1 MRNIHFSKLFALVTA
16 CLLIAQAV
24 KANDDTIAIEAA
36 ALDYILGFYEGDTER
51 LDRAL
56 SPELK
61 KLGWGRRAAE
71 GPYQGPF
78 YMTKD
83 SAIEFAPGYSKGEQL
98 PADAHRSVAV
108 LDQLDKIAVVKIEA
122 VWGID
127 YMHLAKKDGQWKI
140 YNVIWQTW
148 PDGKERK

>member
-1 MRNIHFSKLFALVTA
+1 MRNILFSKLFVLGAIFMLM
-16 CLLIAQAV
+16 AQPT
-24 KANDDTIAIEAA
+24 KADDDTAAIEAA
-36 ALDYILGFYEGDTER
+36 ALDYILGFYQGDTSR

-78 YMTKD
+78 YMTRD
-83 SAIEFAPGYSKGEQL
+83 SAIEFAPGYAEGEQL
-98 PADAHRSVAV
+98 AADAHRSIKI

-127 YMHLAKKDGQWKI
+127 YMHLAKNEGKWQI
-140 YNVIWQTW
+140 FNVIWQTW

>member
-1 MRNIHFSKLFALVTA
+1 MTFNRVLAAVFTA
-16 CLLIAQAV
+16 AFVMFGTTSVQA
-24 KANDDTIAIEAA
+24 DDDAAAIEAT

-51 LDRAL
+51 LARAL

-61 KLGWGRRAAE
+61 KLGFGRRAAE

-83 SAIEFAPGYSKGEQL
+83 SALEFAPGYAAEEQL
-98 PADAHRSVAV
+98 PADTHRKVTI
-108 LDQLDKIAVVKIEA
+108 LDRLDKIASVRIEA

-127 YMHLAKKDGQWKI
+127 YMQMAKTEAGWKI

-148 PDGKERK
+148 PDGKERR

>member
-1 MRNIHFSKLFALVTA
+1 MTIKHLFVILAVGAGTMFSSA
-16 CLLIAQAV
+16 AV
-24 KANDDTIAIEAA
+24 WADDETDAIKAT
-36 ALDYILGFYEGDTER
+36 ALDYVLGFYQGDTAR

-56 SPELK
+56 STELK
-61 KLGWGRRAAE
+61 KLGFGRRAAE

-78 YMTKD
+78 YMTKE
-83 SAIEFAPGYSKGEQL
+83 SALEFAPGYAKDENL
-98 PADAHRSVAV
+98 PADAHQKITV
-108 LDQLDKIAVVKIEA
+108 LDQLDKIASVRVEA

-127 YMHLAKKDGQWKI
+127 YMQMAKIDGSWKI